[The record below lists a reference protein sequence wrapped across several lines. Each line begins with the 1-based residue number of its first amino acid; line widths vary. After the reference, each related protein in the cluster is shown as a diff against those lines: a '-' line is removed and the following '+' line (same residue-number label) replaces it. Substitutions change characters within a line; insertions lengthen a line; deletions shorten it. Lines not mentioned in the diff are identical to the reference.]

1 MSHAPHSRRLGFSDV
16 ADIAAAMRERGDRF
30 SAPRRVVVDALFAAD
45 GPVSAE
51 FIAQGLDGRTPQLDL
66 TSVYRA
72 LEYLERLGVA
82 RHVHAG
88 HSAGLYA
95 LTRDTEL
102 EYLVCEHCDRVTTV
116 EASRLDP
123 VRAQIRKTFGY
134 EARFTHFPI
143 TGLCPRC
150 AASGDAREH
159 EHGDHAHEHSH
170 GDRIHSHP
178 HTHESEHEHEHRH

>member
-1 MSHAPHSRRLGFSDV
+1 MSHAPHSRPLGFSDV
-16 ADIAAAMRERGDRF
+16 ADIAAAVRERGDRF
-30 SAPRRVVVDALFAAD
+30 SAPRRVVVDALFAAE

-51 FIAQGLDGRTPQLDL
+51 YIAQGLDGRTQQLDL

-82 RHVHAG
+82 RHVHVG

-95 LTRDTEL
+95 LTRDSEL
-102 EYLVCEHCDRVTTV
+102 EYLVCEHCTRVTSV
-116 EASRLDP
+116 DASRLDP
-123 VRAQIRKTFGY
+123 VRAQIRKAFGY

-143 TGLCPRC
+143 TGLCPKC
-150 AASGDAREH
+150 AAGAERH
-159 EHGDHAHEHSH
+159 ERDHAHEHSH

-178 HTHESEHEHEHRH
+178 HAHENGVEHQHQH